1 MAGQDLN
8 RSIKIYIDGSE
19 AAKGIEPVKKA
30 IADLEAK
37 LGKLTGQEADYE
49 EKSKQLKKQLES
61 KNRTLQNYEKKVQ
74 ETDRVLKNL
83 SGATYQELLAVRK
96 QITKSLEN
104 EVRGTA
110 QYNAALEQKRRVT
123 EALTR
128 ASKEMRIEVG
138 CQGTTFGKAANLVNQ
153 YAGLFT
159 TTVASVTGLSMAM
172 RSSVQAYADM
182 EEAESNVRKYTG
194 MTTEQ
199 VKELNEELQKMD
211 TRTAR
216 DKLNALA
223 GDAGRLGITAK
234 QDVLDFVDAA
244 DKINVALGED
254 LGEDAVA
261 NIGKLAQMFGEDD
274 RMGLRGAM
282 LATGS
287 AINEVAQNSSA
298 AEAYLVEFTARVAG
312 VAHQAGISQA
322 DILGFAASMDE
333 NMLRNETSAT
343 AYQNILLKMMTDTEK
358 FAKVAGL
365 NVQEFAKLVRTDANE
380 ALLTFASALQKR
392 GGMADLAPLFGDLKT
407 EGAGVASMLAVLAG
421 KAEEV
426 RSRQELANQAYQDGT
441 SILKEFNV
449 QNTTVQAGL
458 DKAKKGFNEVAIQLG
473 EKLLPLMSHMIS
485 GSGML
490 VRGMLV
496 VVETCVKYSS
506 TLGLLTAMVAGYVV
520 ALQAEV
526 MWNKAVVFWN
536 DKVVVGM
543 KKLYAVLVAHPWMAL
558 AAASMTVIAYMRD
571 LSRASS
577 DAARNQKLLND
588 VLSSATTEAKNET
601 RELETLLKVARD
613 KTASDDERRKAI
625 KRLNDIAPDYLGN
638 LSLETINTTD
648 ADTAIKK
655 YTASILANIK
665 AKALKAKIEEIENQK
680 QNLKENPDQASA
692 WYDPITSG
700 FAKIGSDAERVANTV
715 RTLFT
720 KGSLDGWNE
729 ATQMQQNYA
738 TSAMEAWRK
747 RYTDE
752 MNKLNE
758 TQKVLQEELEK
769 TIKESLIVGDDN
781 DNNNNNNT
789 TTPGTPL
796 DDEELKKALKAK
808 KAAYQREQSE
818 LMKLYVSGKD
828 ESLRTEEQYN
838 QRLLELKK
846 KYLNEVISLAGKESA
861 EGSAAQKELGEIAV
875 KEKELALKSAIE
887 AENELYAQQRKELR
901 EAYINQTDE
910 QLSSYELFKEAEEQ
924 LEMAHL
930 QRTLEI
936 AGLDKDA
943 RIKIEEQL
951 LDFKLK
957 CQKEFEDAQKKGSL
971 KQQKTDKKDSKIMEA
986 EYKKRFGTMKGYAD
1000 EFGSAVG
1007 QVLSGQK
1014 NALEAFGD
1022 VMIDVVFD
1030 ILDQMIQAKLNELA
1044 MSAAAA
1050 TAEGTMKEISSKGIA
1065 GIGTSAMIT
1074 AAVSGLLMT
1083 AKTALKGLLGKRP
1096 SKGGEDAD
1104 STSGNVSHRV
1114 AVSQHAAGKYDVIGA
1129 DDGQTYRGVPYL
1141 GTPESGII
1149 THPALISEQG
1159 GELIINAED
1168 LRRLQQHIN
1177 YPLVLEA
1184 IADVRKGGTA
1194 TVNQYA
1200 SGKYNEVSLPDN
1212 PAATNDVLGELV
1224 TVLKQL
1230 SEDGIPASVVLSDL
1244 ERKKKMR
1251 DRARRIGSKNRKK
1264 NQL

>member
-8 RSIKIYIDGSE
+8 RSIKIFIDGSE
-19 AAKGIEPVKKA
+19 AAQGIEPVKKA

-49 EKSKQLKKQLES
+49 EKSKQLKEQLES
-61 KNRTLQNYEKKVQ
+61 KNRTLHNYEKKVQ

-96 QITKSLEN
+96 QIRQSLEN
-104 EVRGTA
+104 EVRGTEK
-110 QYNAALEQKRRVT
+110 YNVALEQNRRVS
-123 EALTR
+123 EEISR
-128 ASKEMRIEVG
+128 AQKAMRVEVG
-138 CQGTTFGKAANLVNQ
+138 CNANLFGRLANGINK
-153 YAGLFT
+153 YAGLVTTSVLALGGIT
-159 TTVASVTGLSMAM
+159 TTM
-172 RSSVQAYADM
+172 RGAVQAYADM
-182 EEAESNVRKYTG
+182 EEAESQVRKYTG

-199 VKELNEELQKMD
+199 VKELNEELKKMD

-261 NIGKLAQMFGEDD
+261 NIGKLAQMFGEDN

-380 ALLTFASALQKR
+380 ALLTFASALQKK

-421 KAEEV
+421 KSEEV

-441 SILKEFNV
+441 SILNEFNV

-473 EKLLPLMSHMIS
+473 EKLQPVMQYTISSTSMMMRGMNTLISVLIDNKEAVLLTTTAIVGYTVAVNASVVADKAKVLWTGKVTTGVKTLYSTLRKHPWGLVVAGASALVGMLIKMKKEQDALTEQDKSLNHIKEVTTKRYQDEAAEVLKLNNLIHNENTANEIRIKAINRLKEIIPSYNGMLSDEGKLINDNKSAIDSYLESLEKKIRLQAAEEELAELFKKKRAAENRLPDELEREQTARRNLSAAEFVASNRSQQASTS
-485 GSGML
+485 GSRLLMGGLDQGVKTMETEFNKAKDAVIKTKTEL
-490 VRGMLV
+490 KE
-496 VVETCVKYSS
+496 VEEAIAKINQEIAAG
-506 TLGLLTAMVAGYVV
+506 GLL
-520 ALQAEV
+520 EV
-526 MWNKAVVFWN
+526 NGDTSTGRDEGGN
-536 DKVVVGM
+536 GSSGNGLSNESSE
-543 KKLYAVLVAHPWMAL
+543 KL
-558 AAASMTVIAYMRD
+558 D
-571 LSRASS
+571 
-577 DAARNQKLLND
+577 
-588 VLSSATTEAKNET
+588 
-601 RELETLLKVARD
+601 
-613 KTASDDERRKAI
+613 
-625 KRLNDIAPDYLGN
+625 
-638 LSLETINTTD
+638 
-648 ADTAIKK
+648 
-655 YTASILANIK
+655 
-665 AKALKAKIEEIENQK
+665 ALKA
-680 QNLKENPDQASA
+680 A
-692 WYDPITSG
+692 
-700 FAKIGSDAERVANTV
+700 
-715 RTLFT
+715 
-720 KGSLDGWNE
+720 
-729 ATQMQQNYA
+729 
-738 TSAMEAWRK
+738 
-747 RYTDE
+747 
-752 MNKLNE
+752 
-758 TQKVLQEELEK
+758 
-769 TIKESLIVGDDN
+769 
-781 DNNNNNNT
+781 
-789 TTPGTPL
+789 
-796 DDEELKKALKAK
+796 
-808 KAAYQREQSE
+808 
-818 LMKLYVSGKD
+818 
-828 ESLRTEEQYN
+828 
-838 QRLLELKK
+838 
-846 KYLNEVISLAGKESA
+846 
-861 EGSAAQKELGEIAV
+861 IA
-875 KEKELALKSAIE
+875 
-887 AENELYAQQRKELR
+887 AENELYAQQRIELK

-1030 ILDQMIQAKLNELA
+1030 VLDQMIQAKLNELA

-1050 TAEGTMKEISSKGIA
+1050 TAEGTMKEISSKGII

-1074 AAVSGLLMT
+1074 AAVSGLLT
-1083 AKTALKGLLGKRP
+1083 AAKSALKGLLGKRP
-1096 SKGGEDAD
+1096 SRTGGNAG

-1149 THPALISEQG
+1149 TRPALISEQG

-1184 IADVRKGGTA
+1184 IADVRKGSTA
-1194 TVNQYA
+1194 TRTVNQYA
-1200 SGKYNEVSLPDN
+1200 SGKYSEISMSDN
-1212 PAATNDVLGELV
+1212 PAATSDVLGELAA
-1224 TVLKQL
+1224 VLKQL
-1230 SEDGIPASVVLSDL
+1230 SEYGIPASVVLSDL

>member
-30 IADLEAK
+30 IADLETK

-61 KNRTLQNYEKKVQ
+61 KNRALQNYEKKVQ
-74 ETDRVLKNL
+74 ETDRILKNL

-96 QITKSLEN
+96 QIIKSLEN

-128 ASKEMRIEVG
+128 ASKEMRIEIG

-199 VKELNEELQKMD
+199 VKELNEALQKMD

-234 QDVLDFVDAA
+234 EDVLDFVDAA

-274 RMGLRGAM
+274 RMGLRSAM

-333 NMLRNETSAT
+333 NMLRNEASAT

-365 NVQEFAKLVRTDANE
+365 NLQEFAKLVRTDANE

-426 RSRQELANQAYQDGT
+426 RSRQELANNAYQDGT

-458 DKAKKGFNEVAIQLG
+458 DKAKKGFNEVSIQLG

-485 GSGML
+485 STSLL
-490 VRGMLV
+490 VRGMNVTVSVLYDHKGAV
-496 VVETCVKYSS
+496 IGASIAYGTY
-506 TLGLLTAMVAGYVV
+506 LTAQKLNVAWTKLQV
-520 ALQAEV
+520 AWNNRSITSFKDLRKV
-526 MWNKAVVFWN
+526 MSKNIFGILL
-536 DKVVVGM
+536 VGLGAYIG
-543 KKLYAVLVAHPWMAL
+543 KLYDAKARQEELAGSLSGLKKVNHEVTKQFSEQEGRIRVLNGIIQDN
-558 AAASMTVIAYMRD
+558 AASLDLRKKALNELKGIVPGYNATLSDEGTLLNNNTEAIKAYLVQLEKQIKLKAAQEELEELYKKQRD
-571 LSRASS
+571 LDKQERDESDTYWDIRQQNTLSGYDRNGFVAKVSRYFG
-577 DAARNQKLLND
+577 
-588 VLSSATTEAKNET
+588 TEKEN
-601 RELETLLKVARD
+601 
-613 KTASDDERRKAI
+613 
-625 KRLNDIAPDYLGN
+625 N
-638 LSLETINTTD
+638 
-648 ADTAIKK
+648 
-655 YTASILANIK
+655 
-665 AKALKAKIEEIENQK
+665 ALK
-680 QNLKENPDQASA
+680 
-692 WYDPITSG
+692 
-700 FAKIGSDAERVANTV
+700 
-715 RTLFT
+715 
-720 KGSLDGWNE
+720 
-729 ATQMQQNYA
+729 
-738 TSAMEAWRK
+738 
-747 RYTDE
+747 
-752 MNKLNE
+752 KLNE
-758 TQKVLQEELEK
+758 TKQALQGVNQEIETLQQEIAQTSL
-769 TIKESLIVGDDN
+769 TIDPVVTGHPVVNNDDSPVTPAGDATDQQAK
-781 DNNNNNNT
+781 
-789 TTPGTPL
+789 L
-796 DDEELKKALKAK
+796 DALKA
-808 KAAYQREQSE
+808 A
-818 LMKLYVSGKD
+818 
-828 ESLRTEEQYN
+828 
-838 QRLLELKK
+838 
-846 KYLNEVISLAGKESA
+846 
-861 EGSAAQKELGEIAV
+861 IA
-875 KEKELALKSAIE
+875 
-887 AENELYAQQRKELR
+887 AENELYAQQRIELK

-936 AGLDKDA
+936 SGLDKDA

-971 KQQKTDKKDSKIMEA
+971 KQVKDQKKNTKELQA
-986 EYKKRFGTMKGYAD
+986 EYQKRFDAMKGHAD
-1000 EFGSAVG
+1000 AFGTAVG
-1007 QVLSGQK
+1007 EVISGQK
-1014 NALEAFGD
+1014 NALEALGD
-1022 VMIDVVFD
+1022 VMIDFLFD
-1030 ILDQMIQAKLNELA
+1030 IVDDMITAKLTELA
-1044 MSAAAA
+1044 ASAAAA

-1065 GIGTSAMIT
+1065 GIGTSALIA
-1074 AAVSGLLMT
+1074 AAVSGLMMT

-1096 SKGGEDAD
+1096 SKNGGEN
-1104 STSGNVSHRV
+1104 SSSSGASGFTGHRV
-1114 AVSQHAAGKYDVIGA
+1114 ATGSVTQHAAGKYDVIGA
-1129 DDGQTYRGVPYL
+1129 DDGQLYTGVPYI
-1141 GTPESGII
+1141 GTPTGIVSQ
-1149 THPALISEQG
+1149 PALISEQG
-1159 GELIINAED
+1159 GELIINTED

-1177 YPLVLEA
+1177 YPVVLEA
-1184 IADVRKGGTA
+1184 IADARRGNIGTQIVAQHANGNYEPLDVKQTQPIELNTLLVR
-1194 TVNQYA
+1194 
-1200 SGKYNEVSLPDN
+1200 
-1212 PAATNDVLGELV
+1212 
-1224 TVLKQL
+1224 L
-1230 SEDGIPASVVLSDL
+1230 SRAIETLTSDGVPASVVLSEL
-1244 ERKKKMR
+1244 ERKQKQRNRSK
-1251 DRARRIGSKNRKK
+1251 AIGSKNGAS
-1264 NQL
+1264 

>member
-1 MAGQDLN
+1 MN

-30 IADLEAK
+30 IADLETK

-61 KNRTLQNYEKKVQ
+61 KNRALQNYEKKVQ
-74 ETDRVLKNL
+74 ETDRILKNL

-96 QITKSLEN
+96 QIIKSLEN

-128 ASKEMRIEVG
+128 ASKEMRIEIG
-138 CQGTTFGKAANLVNQ
+138 CQGTAFGKAANLVNQ

-159 TTVASVTGLSMAM
+159 TTVASVTGLTFAM

-211 TRTAR
+211 TRTVR

-254 LGEDAVA
+254 LGKDAVA

-312 VAHQAGISQA
+312 VANQAGISQA

-333 NMLRNETSAT
+333 NMLRNEASAT

-365 NVQEFAKLVRTDANE
+365 NLQEFAKLVRTDANE

-426 RSRQELANQAYQDGT
+426 RSRQELANNAYQDGT

-458 DKAKKGFNEVAIQLG
+458 DKAKKGFNEVSIQLG

-485 GSGML
+485 STSLL
-490 VRGMLV
+490 VRGMNVTVSVLYDHKGAV
-496 VVETCVKYSS
+496 IGASIAYGTY
-506 TLGLLTAMVAGYVV
+506 LTAQKLNVAWTKLQV
-520 ALQAEV
+520 AWNNRSITSFKDLRKV
-526 MWNKAVVFWN
+526 MSKNIFGILL
-536 DKVVVGM
+536 VGLGAYIG
-543 KKLYAVLVAHPWMAL
+543 KLYDAKARQEELAGSLSGLKKVTHEVTKQFSEQEGRIRVLNGIIQDN
-558 AAASMTVIAYMRD
+558 AASLDLRKKALNELKGIVPGYNATLSDEGTLLNNNTEAIKAYLVQLEKQIKLKAAQEELEELYKKQRD
-571 LSRASS
+571 LDKQERDESDTYWDIRQQNTLSGYDRNGFVAKVSRYFG
-577 DAARNQKLLND
+577 
-588 VLSSATTEAKNET
+588 TEKEN
-601 RELETLLKVARD
+601 
-613 KTASDDERRKAI
+613 
-625 KRLNDIAPDYLGN
+625 N
-638 LSLETINTTD
+638 
-648 ADTAIKK
+648 
-655 YTASILANIK
+655 
-665 AKALKAKIEEIENQK
+665 ALK
-680 QNLKENPDQASA
+680 
-692 WYDPITSG
+692 
-700 FAKIGSDAERVANTV
+700 
-715 RTLFT
+715 
-720 KGSLDGWNE
+720 
-729 ATQMQQNYA
+729 
-738 TSAMEAWRK
+738 
-747 RYTDE
+747 
-752 MNKLNE
+752 KLNE
-758 TQKVLQEELEK
+758 TKQALQGVNQEIETLQQEIAQTSL
-769 TIKESLIVGDDN
+769 TIDPVVTGHPVVNNDDSQVTPAGDATN
-781 DNNNNNNT
+781 QQAK
-789 TTPGTPL
+789 L
-796 DDEELKKALKAK
+796 DALKA
-808 KAAYQREQSE
+808 A
-818 LMKLYVSGKD
+818 
-828 ESLRTEEQYN
+828 
-838 QRLLELKK
+838 
-846 KYLNEVISLAGKESA
+846 
-861 EGSAAQKELGEIAV
+861 IA
-875 KEKELALKSAIE
+875 
-887 AENELYAQQRKELR
+887 AENELYAQQRIELK

-936 AGLDKDA
+936 SGLDKDA

-1000 EFGSAVG
+1000 EFGYAVG

-1096 SKGGEDAD
+1096 SKGGEDAG

-1129 DDGQTYRGVPYL
+1129 DDGHTYRGVPYL

-1149 THPALISEQG
+1149 TRPALISEQG

-1194 TVNQYA
+1194 TVSQYA

-1212 PAATNDVLGELV
+1212 PSATNDVLGELI